1 MGTGSWLKPIFDR
14 IMREVTF
21 SCCSLYLKGIL
32 AAVTAND
39 SLAHKVK
46 MHTHAPHART
56 GAGTLAH
63 ALTHTHSHPGLC
75 QVNRVISEG
84 QDMER
89 WKVTPRDT
97 DSAPSS
103 LLCIDKRLRQRAGRH
118 AADKSSAL
126 DQYHPNTLSSLGLM
140 SGRNPIQFLTSSSR
154 CQHPCVQTLTFFLC
168 FTENHTGGTKFYWF
182 AAEENISC

>member
-1 MGTGSWLKPIFDR
+1 MGSGSWLKPVFDR

-39 SLAHKVK
+39 SLAHKVR
-46 MHTHAPHART
+46 MHTHAPF
-56 GAGTLAH
+56 AH
-63 ALTHTHSHPGLC
+63 THTHPGLC

-89 WKVTPRDT
+89 WKVTPLDT
-97 DSAPSS
+97 ESASS
-103 LLCIDKRLRQRAGRH
+103 LRLCIDKRVRQRPGRH
-118 AADKSSAL
+118 AADKSSAFGQS
-126 DQYHPNTLSSLGLM
+126 DTNTVCSLGLM

-154 CQHPCVQTLTFFLC
+154 CQHPCMQTLTVCLC
-168 FTENHTGGTKFYWF
+168 FAENHTSGTKFYWF
-182 AAEENISC
+182 AAAGNISC

>member
-1 MGTGSWLKPIFDR
+1 MGPGSWLKPAFDR

-56 GAGTLAH
+56 HGCRH
-63 ALTHTHSHPGLC
+63 ACTHTHSHPGLC
-75 QVNRVISEG
+75 QANRDISEG

-89 WKVTPRDT
+89 WKVTPADT
-97 DSAPSS
+97 ESASS
-103 LLCIDKRLRQRAGRH
+103 LLLCIDKRIRQRPGRH
-118 AADKSSAL
+118 AAGKSLQAFG
-126 DQYHPNTLSSLGLM
+126 QYDTNTVSSLGLI

-154 CQHPCVQTLTFFLC
+154 CQHPCVQTLTLFLC
-168 FTENHTGGTKFYWF
+168 STENHTSGAEFYWF
-182 AAEENISC
+182 AAAGNISC